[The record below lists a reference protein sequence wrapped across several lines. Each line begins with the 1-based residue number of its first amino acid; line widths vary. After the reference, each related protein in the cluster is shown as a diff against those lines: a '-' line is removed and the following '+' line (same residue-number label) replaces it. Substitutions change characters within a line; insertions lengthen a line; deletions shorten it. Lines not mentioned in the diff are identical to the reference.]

1 MSHGILIYGHSKL
14 TVSGRSKHTY
24 THVSNAVTLVWGS
37 LRLVRLHQM
46 VAATTVIIQCNYPP

>member
-1 MSHGILIYGHSKL
+1 MSHGILIYAHLKL

-24 THVSNAVTLVWGS
+24 TSNAVTLVWGS